1 MVYFKQ
7 VNGNSLIHIDE
18 NGQRTRCNSS
28 LEDELRVQ
36 DYVWFQLKKKQCVN
50 RMVKMSL
57 EYWKMSY

>member
-7 VNGNSLIHIDE
+7 VYGNALIHIGE

-28 LEDELRVQ
+28 LEDELTVQ
-36 DYVWFQLKKKQCVN
+36 DDVWFQLKKKQYVN

-57 EYWKMSY
+57 EYWKMS

>member
-7 VNGNSLIHIDE
+7 VYGNPLIHIGE

-36 DYVWFQLKKKQCVN
+36 DDVWFQLKKKQCVN

-57 EYWKMSY
+57 EYWKMS